1 MLAEKAVVS
10 ERRSDPIATPPVVAG
25 EADTTVAGDTTP
37 GLPSRY
43 IDDETELLGQYAAVW
58 QDFQQMRKS
67 LMQRGMS
74 EADVAVMQKA
84 ETHYANQ
91 LKKALRRHTLWPW
104 LEQHPGTGGVHVA
117 RLIAR
122 IGDPRRFPGQQC
134 SLGHTFA
141 PTLALR
147 SSEVVA
153 CPFVDITT
161 GEVCPGEL
169 LPPRTTSGTR
179 AMWRYFGLDG
189 PRATAASGHRY
200 DRIGKTAMLMPD
212 GGIASQIVR
221 QSIQPWETLYR
232 SEKERL
238 MVRGAEGT
246 TESESF
252 GGSAHL
258 EGAEVAGS
266 HESVGALG
274 LRPFQIDNI
283 AKKVAVKHFAA
294 DLLQEW
300 KRRVVSA
307 TESERPAGPAP
318 TLRSVA

>member
-1 MLAEKAVVS
+1 MVAVAAI
-10 ERRSDPIATPPVVAG
+10 ESDMIHGPIAMPPVVAG
-25 EADTTVAGDTTP
+25 EAEGMSESECPP

-84 ETHYANQ
+84 ETYYANQ
-91 LKKALRRHTLWPW
+91 LKKALRRHPLWPW

-141 PTLALR
+141 PRYLMSASDSL
-147 SSEVVA
+147 A

-161 GEVCPGEL
+161 GEVCPGEV
-169 LPPRTTSGTR
+169 LPPRTTTGTR
-179 AMWRYFGLDG
+179 SMWRYFGVDG

-212 GGIASQIVR
+212 GGIAAQIVR
-221 QSIQPWETLYR
+221 LSIEPWVSRYR
-232 SEKERL
+232 SEKEKFQ
-238 MVRGAEGT
+238 MRGVEQDAE
-246 TESESF
+246 SKDRR
-252 GGSAHL
+252 GSAHP
-258 EGAEVAGS
+258 EVAEVEGTP
-266 HESVGALG
+266 ESDKRPG
-274 LRPFQIDNI
+274 LRPFQID
-283 AKKVAVKHFAA
+283 AKARKVAVKHFAA

-300 KRRVVSA
+300 KRRVDYPL
-307 TESERPAGPAP
+307 EGDHRNGPAP
-318 TLRSVA
+318 TLRVVR